1 MIKIDVEG
9 MELKVLKGSLDTLE
23 KNNYPPFIFE
33 AWTWKP
39 FYQARR
45 QELYDY
51 LNELGYNIIVFGE
64 NNLAQHRSHPTHINL
79 TVNK

>member
-9 MELKVLKGSLDTLE
+9 MELKVLKGAAITLE
-23 KNNYPPFIFE
+23 KNNYPPIIFE

-45 QELYDY
+45 KELYDY
-51 LNELGYNIIVFGE
+51 LNEIGYNIIMKILKME
-64 NNLAQHRSHPTHINL
+64 
-79 TVNK
+79 K